1 MKKKMT
7 MTKTLVSAAVLSMMA
22 WSVQA
27 EVLVVVHPSYG
38 TGSASNPEV
47 AKVFLGKSSGLSGGT
62 LIPVDQNEGSGTRG
76 EFYKKVANKDAAQL
90 NAYWSKLIFT
100 GQGQPPKAVG
110 GDDAVIDL
118 VSKNPNMIGYVSSG
132 AATGKVKVVTKVP

>member
-1 MKKKMT
+1 MKMKMT
-7 MTKTLVSAAVLSMMA
+7 IAKTLVSAAVVSALT

-38 TGSASNPEV
+38 TGGATNSDVS
-47 AKVFLGKSSGLSGGT
+47 KVFLGKSSGLSGGT
-62 LIPVDQNEGSGTRG
+62 LIPVDQNEGSATRG
-76 EFYKKVANKDAAQL
+76 EFYKKVTNKDPAQL

-100 GQGQPPKAVG
+100 GQGQPPKVVG

-118 VSKNPNMIGYVSSG
+118 VSKNPNMIGYVSG
-132 AATGKVKVVTKVP
+132 AAGTGKVKVVAKVP

>member
-1 MKKKMT
+1 MKMKMT
-7 MTKTLVSAAVLSMMA
+7 IAKTLVSAAVLSVMVCSA
-22 WSVQA
+22 QA

-38 TGSASNPEV
+38 SASASPGEV
-47 AKVFLGKSSGLSGGT
+47 SKVFLGKSSGLSGGT
-62 LIPVDQNEGSGTRG
+62 LIPVDQNEGAATRG

-110 GDDAVIDL
+110 GDDAVLEL
-118 VSKNPNMIGYVSSG
+118 VSKNPNMIGYVSG
-132 AATGKVKVVTKVP
+132 AAATGKVKVVAKVP